1 MLETKDRKVD
11 TDAAGAEA
19 IRAAPDDDLEPL
31 PESRLLRGIG
41 QASRYVALLAAW
53 VATCG
58 SLYMSE
64 VLGWIPCLL
73 CWYQRILMYPLALI
87 AALGILTN
95 DRRMHRYLLVLAVPG
110 MGMSLYHYLYQ
121 KSDFVRGL
129 FPSSCV
135 VGVPCSADYLN
146 WFGGLVT
153 IPFLA
158 LIAFT
163 IIVLAAIASRLAD
176 ESEDEALE
184 TVEATGGKERRLAR
198 AALVFVI
205 IAGVVGAFLLA
216 GNATAQAQQAAARAV
231 VTPPP
236 AATASP
242 AFPAKGKAVYES
254 ACLGCHGPAGEG
266 VASIRPITDSALLRT
281 GTDAELIQLVR
292 AGRRANDPHNVSG
305 LAMPAGG
312 GRSGMTDEDILAVI
326 AYMRILATGKVD

>member
-1 MLETKDRKVD
+1 METIDRKVD
-11 TDAAGAEA
+11 G
-19 IRAAPDDDLEPL
+19 APDEAPAPL
-31 PESRLLRGIG
+31 PESPLLRGIG
-41 QASRYVALLAAW
+41 QTSRYVALLAAW

-64 VLGWIPCLL
+64 ALGWIPCLL

-87 AALGILTN
+87 TAVGILTN
-95 DRRMHRYLLVLAVPG
+95 DRRMHRYLLALAAPG
-110 MGMSLYHYLYQ
+110 AGMSLYHYLYQ

-146 WFGGLVT
+146 WFGGVVT

-163 IIVLAAIASRLAD
+163 IIILAAIASRLAD
-176 ESEDEALE
+176 EPEGEALE
-184 TVEATGGKERRLAR
+184 TPATTGAEERARERRLAR

-216 GNATAQAQQAAARAV
+216 GNASAQGQAAARAA
-231 VTPPP
+231 VTPLP

-242 AFPAKGKAVYES
+242 ALLEKGRAVYES
-254 ACLGCHGPAGEG
+254 ACVGCHGPAGEG

-281 GTDAELIQLVR
+281 GTDAELVQLVR
-292 AGRRANDPHNVSG
+292 AGRRVNDPHNVSG

-312 GRSGMTDEDILAVI
+312 GRAGLADEDILAVI
-326 AYMRILATGKVD
+326 AYMRLLAKGAAD

>member
-1 MLETKDRKVD
+1 MLDTKDRQVNA
-11 TDAAGAEA
+11 DAVRDVPE
-19 IRAAPDDDLEPL
+19 DDLEPL
-31 PESRLLRGIG
+31 PENRLLRVIG

-53 VATCG
+53 VATSG

-64 VLGWIPCLL
+64 ALGWIPCLL

-95 DRRMHRYLLVLAVPG
+95 DRRAHRYLLVLAVPG

-129 FPSSCV
+129 LPSSCV

-146 WFGGLVT
+146 WFGGVVT

-176 ESEDEALE
+176 APEDEVLE
-184 TVEATGGKERRLAR
+184 APATTGAGERRLGR
-198 AALVFVI
+198 VALVAVI

-216 GNATAQAQQAAARAV
+216 GNATAQGQAAARAAATPLPA
-231 VTPPP
+231 VTPGP
-236 AATASP
+236 ALL
-242 AFPAKGKAVYES
+242 AKGKAVYEL
-254 ACLGCHGPAGEG
+254 ACIGCHGPAGEG
-266 VASIRPITDSALLRT
+266 VASIRPITNSVLLRT

-292 AGRRANDPHNVSG
+292 VGRAVNDPHNVSG

-312 GRSGMTDEDILAVI
+312 GVSGMTDEDILAVI
-326 AYMRILATGKVD
+326 AYMRTLAQGDGK